1 MKPTGVCDY
10 YTIIV
15 NADLDLETGLE
26 IIPVDKRI
34 DYRFSQ
40 SFDRWKGSRTQ
51 WKGET
56 VMMKET
62 KAGASAAK
70 HNAPA
75 TTHRIQS
82 NTVGADHFVVQED

>member
-51 WKGET
+51 
-56 VMMKET
+56 
-62 KAGASAAK
+62 
-70 HNAPA
+70 
-75 TTHRIQS
+75 
-82 NTVGADHFVVQED
+82 

>member
-1 MKPTGVCDY
+1 VPLLPEFINSHSLWKPTGVCDHH
-10 YTIIV
+10 TIIV

-51 WKGET
+51 
-56 VMMKET
+56 
-62 KAGASAAK
+62 
-70 HNAPA
+70 
-75 TTHRIQS
+75 
-82 NTVGADHFVVQED
+82 